1 MTRLYR
7 VTARFR
13 MRCGSDG
20 AGLAGLIASAVT
32 ERSEGLRR
40 SGRKSALAGRRRH
53 TPLVCHGTKPDN
65 CNIYC
70 ETTEPC
76 WYIYAPWSDH
86 RDVIALRSRRVILVG
101 KLTGTIHYDGSVGD
115 EG

>member
-1 MTRLYR
+1 
-7 VTARFR
+7 
-13 MRCGSDG
+13 MRSGSDG

-32 ERSEGLRR
+32 ERAEGLRR
-40 SGRKSALAGRRRH
+40 SGRKSALVGRRPPCSAGLSWH
-53 TPLVCHGTKPDN
+53 EAGQLY
-65 CNIYC
+65 IYC